1 MLKTYIVT
9 FSFADPKYLQKLLRQ
24 QLLHILH
31 HSVLYH
37 NLHLDSMMQSKFC
50 VKRKINST
58 HTPRL
63 FECFTFLHILPV
75 DEIQDNGF
83 VNVGVREV

>member
-1 MLKTYIVT
+1 MK
-9 FSFADPKYLQKLLRQ
+9 
-24 QLLHILH
+24 
-31 HSVLYH
+31 
-37 NLHLDSMMQSKFC
+37 N
-50 VKRKINST
+50 NST

-75 DEIQDNGF
+75 DEIQENGF